1 MPATEQVVA
10 NMEQKSKRAKA
21 RERRYKK
28 GFAKKVSQDL
38 DARPNNEDQPPQKN
52 QELEAWVL
60 AQQLN
65 HEAFSINKP
74 DEPIIRKYIWD
85 LGLRGSKQTDLFD
98 SLLNHLLITPCLE
111 NAGKI
116 EKVKNRVQNDARVA
130 NQMNKMIQADC
141 GEVVAQRLLNWLH
154 IVRSKENGPDALEKS
169 GIFIWKEE
177 GGSVDEGIMM
187 IKRIQEKIRSTPGG
201 AEALVNAGM

>member
-1 MPATEQVVA
+1 MPATKQIVVNLEQ
-10 NMEQKSKRAKA
+10 ESRRAKA
-21 RERRYKK
+21 RERKYKK
-28 GFAKKVSQDL
+28 GFAKRVAQNL
-38 DARPNNEDQPPQKN
+38 DARPNNEDPPLPKHQD
-52 QELEAWVL
+52 LEKWVL

-65 HEAFSINKP
+65 HMAFSINEP

-85 LGLRGSKQTDLFD
+85 LGLRGSKQTDLFE

-116 EKVKNRVQNDARVA
+116 EKVKNRVHNDARIA
-130 NQMNKMIQADC
+130 NQVNKMIQADC

-154 IVRSKENGPDALEKS
+154 IVRSKENGTDALVKS

-187 IKRIQEKIRSTPGG
+187 IKRIQERIRSTPGG
-201 AEALVNAGM
+201 ADALVNAGL